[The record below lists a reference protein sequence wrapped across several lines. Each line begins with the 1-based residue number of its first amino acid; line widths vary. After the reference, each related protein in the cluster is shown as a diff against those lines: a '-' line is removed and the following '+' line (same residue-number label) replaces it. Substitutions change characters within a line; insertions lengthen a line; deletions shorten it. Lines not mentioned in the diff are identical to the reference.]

1 MADAQKKTVPFPG
14 TKNPDGLPKG
24 IPTVNMNHPLHPVI
38 DKFLVPA
45 SWFIGGMLVTRI
57 FWPRRVGVRMEK
69 EGFGL

>member
-14 TKNPDGLPKG
+14 KGMPKD
-24 IPTVNMNHPLHPVI
+24 IPTVNMTHPFHPVI

-45 SWFIGGMLVTRI
+45 SWFIGGMVVARI
-57 FWPRRVGVRMEK
+57 FWPRKVGVRMEK